1 MNITVKAAAKINLSL
16 DIVGKRE
23 DGYHLLETV
32 MQTVSLYDYIGMD
45 TSKKGIT
52 LSGNLPYV
60 PYNEKN
66 IAYKA
71 AKMFFELIDEEPHVF
86 INLTKH
92 IPVCAGMGGGSSNAA
107 AVLMGLNEAFGNP
120 IVKEVLCEKSVALG
134 ADVPYFFYGGTKL
147 CTGIGEQVENIASM
161 PSCPMVI
168 LKDKAGVSTP
178 QAFSVFDSNP
188 VASVY
193 TKKTVAAIEAGNI
206 VKIGQSIG
214 NALYDYSAD
223 LCPQITKNIDMLKSA
238 GAYSCMTGSGSAVF
252 GLFEDIKDAKKCFE
266 YNKGKHEKT
275 VLCTPTDNHII
286 IYY

>member
-32 MQTVSLYDYIGMD
+32 MQTVSLYDYIGID

-71 AKMFFELIDEEPHVF
+71 ASLFFELIGEEPHAE
-86 INLTKH
+86 ISLTKH

-107 AVLMGLNEAFGNP
+107 AVLLGLNYAFGEP
-120 IVKEVLCEKSVALG
+120 LKKEALCEKSVSLG

-147 CTGIGEQVENIASM
+147 CEGIGEKVSNISKMAD
-161 PSCPMVI
+161 CPIVI
-168 LKDKAGVSTP
+168 LKDKTGVSTP
-178 QAFSVFDSNP
+178 AAVKAFDEAP
-188 VASVY
+188 VISGY
-193 TKKTVAAIEAGNI
+193 TKNTVKALATGNLSEL
-206 VKIGQSIG
+206 GTCLG

-223 LCPQITKNIDMLKSA
+223 LCPQITKNINSLKES
-238 GAYSCMTGSGSAVF
+238 GAYACMTGSGSAVF
-252 GLFEDIKDAKKCFE
+252 GLFESLSDAQKCFE
-266 YNKGKHEKT
+266 LHKGKHEKA
-275 VLCTPTDNHII
+275 VLCRPADTPFLV
-286 IYY
+286 Y